1 MCTCFFLFNRARDL
15 FITAR
20 LHNHYFAKSVK
31 KKHIMKE
38 KTCVLKGIWSI
49 LFPYTH
55 GGWKINEKVSS
66 LVPRCCNWKVTWAR
80 FARSFWWLRNGNS
93 YQQTDNV
100 RNFPSLDDHNSR
112 SHNHH
117 LVHIADQFGDA
128 VSTIIQSWGL
138 ALLFYM
144 ARFVHWEFSTWFWR
158 GGGNPYVYVT
168 LSFAIREVFL
178 LEGTK
183 GDDLV

>member
-66 LVPRCCNWKVTWAR
+66 EETEIPINR
-80 FARSFWWLRNGNS
+80 
-93 YQQTDNV
+93 QTMSGISPVWMITIRD
-100 RNFPSLDDHNSR
+100 P
-112 SHNHH
+112 
-117 LVHIADQFGDA
+117 I
-128 VSTIIQSWGL
+128 TIISFTLLINLAMQFLQSFRV
-138 ALLFYM
+138 ALFFTRHDLFIEN
-144 ARFVHWEFSTWFWR
+144 FLLGF
-158 GGGNPYVYVT
+158 GGVVVT
-168 LSFAIREVFL
+168 LTFMLHCL
-178 LEGTK
+178 LQ
-183 GDDLV
+183 